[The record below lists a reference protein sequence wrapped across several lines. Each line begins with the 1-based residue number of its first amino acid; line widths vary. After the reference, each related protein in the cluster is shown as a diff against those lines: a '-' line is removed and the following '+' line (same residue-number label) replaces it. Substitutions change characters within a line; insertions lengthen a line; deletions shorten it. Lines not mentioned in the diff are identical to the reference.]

1 MAMAKL
7 ASRIGKIKP
16 SPTVA
21 ISTLAKQLSAEGKDV
36 INLGT
41 GEPDF
46 DTPEHI
52 KSAAIEAIRGGQTNY
67 TPVAGTPKLRAAIV
81 EKLRS
86 QNGLDYAPDQ
96 VIVSTG
102 AKEALINLFSAV
114 IDDGDE
120 VIVPAPYW
128 VSYPDMALLSGGV
141 PKVLRCGMD
150 QGFKLLPEQLEAALT
165 PRSKLLVLNSP
176 SNPCGCVYK
185 PDELAALAEVI
196 GRHPDLMVCS
206 DDIYEH
212 IVYPGSKFAG
222 ILDAAPSLKERT
234 VVINGVSKC
243 YAMTG
248 WRIGYAAGE
257 PDVIKAM
264 AKVQS
269 QGTTCASSVSQA
281 AAAAALEAGLEGVG
295 PMLEAFTRRRELVM
309 ERFGQVDCLACPKPD
324 GAFYAFPEATAAID
338 SLHKSGKISA
348 PTDVELC
355 SYILNERG
363 VAAVP
368 GSAFG
373 ADGHF
378 RISFATSDDLLE
390 DALGRIRDA
399 LAA

>member
-1 MAMAKL
+1 MAKL
-7 ASRIGKIKP
+7 AARIGKIKP

-67 TPVAGTPKLRAAIV
+67 TPVAGTPELRAAV
-81 EKLRS
+81 VAKLKRE
-86 QNGLDYAPDQ
+86 NGLDYSPDQ

-102 AKEALINLFSAV
+102 AKEALMNLFTAV
-114 IDDGDE
+114 VDDGDE

-141 PKVLRCGMD
+141 PKVVRCGMG
-150 QGFKLLPEQLEAALT
+150 QGFKLLPEQLEEALT
-165 PRSKLLVLNSP
+165 PRSKLLILNSP
-176 SNPCGCVYK
+176 SNPCGCVYE
-185 PDELAALAEVI
+185 PAELSALAEVI
-196 GRHPDLMVCS
+196 GKHPDLMVCS

-212 IVYPGSKFAG
+212 IVYPGAKFTG
-222 ILDAAPSLKERT
+222 ILDAAPSLKERA

-257 PDVIKAM
+257 QDVIKAM

-281 AAAAALEAGLEGVG
+281 AAAAALDAGLEGVG
-295 PMLEAFTRRRELVM
+295 PMLEAFTRRRELVLQ
-309 ERFGQVDCLACPKPD
+309 GLSQVSGIVCPKPD
-324 GAFYAFPEATAAID
+324 GAFYAFPEASAAIER
-338 SLHKSGKISA
+338 LHQSGKIPA
-348 PTDVELC
+348 ADDVALC

-378 RISFATSDDLLE
+378 RISFATSDEMLE
-390 DALGRIRDA
+390 DALARIKDT
-399 LAA
+399 LAP